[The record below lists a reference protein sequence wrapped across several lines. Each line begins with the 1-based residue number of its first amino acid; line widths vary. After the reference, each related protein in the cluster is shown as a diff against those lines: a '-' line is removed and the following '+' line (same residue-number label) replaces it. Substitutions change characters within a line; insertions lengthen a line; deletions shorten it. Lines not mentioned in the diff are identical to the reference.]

1 MDSIYGRGAV
11 RKTYCVMVKIDAKT
25 GKRVS
30 PNQQGIY
37 EFFKSE
43 NVPAAP
49 DDENASNESEQQPLP
64 DDLF

>member
-1 MDSIYGRGAV
+1 
-11 RKTYCVMVKIDAKT
+11 MVKIDAKT
-25 GKRVS
+25 GKRVL

-37 EFFKSE
+37 EFFKSK

-49 DDENASNESEQQPLP
+49 DDENSSTESEQPLP